1 VYHLSNIEPVSFDE
15 ETRKLVIRHTFPDTP
30 PNPELFATW
39 VIQSINQAA
48 QQVLSTLLSDLAAS
62 ELTGSLLATMS
73 PFIAELL
80 SKDVAES
87 SLESEVA
94 TLSAKLDLP
103 ILEDVSIENLARIRS
118 QEDEAFQRFRLLLSS
133 KLRDLRSITDE
144 HQLATKLNDLEHE
157 LTEIKIKE
165 LDLQLNKLKRDL
177 SITAG
182 IALASFSA
190 VVATSGMTLP
200 SLAIASG
207 AMANSIYKLRSDLR
221 QNPAFF
227 LWRLLRE
234 K

>member
-1 VYHLSNIEPVSFDE
+1 
-15 ETRKLVIRHTFPDTP
+15 
-30 PNPELFATW
+30 
-39 VIQSINQAA
+39 
-48 QQVLSTLLSDLAAS
+48 
-62 ELTGSLLATMS
+62 MS